1 MGICELVLQEMN
13 QPDWQIEGGAGR
25 TKVSLDA
32 HRAGD
37 DLVVRL
43 YNDYAH
49 LGAVA
54 VAQFDAE
61 SGRISVSTITLPGH
75 KDDAVAQRAAYLIAK
90 AIRKP
95 VCAIAGIHL
104 DDITPEEIRQ
114 LTANAEGVVLEFVG
128 SRAWE
133 R

>member
-1 MGICELVLQEMN
+1 MKR
-13 QPDWQIEGGAGR
+13 PDWHHEGGEGR

-32 HRAGD
+32 HRVGD

-43 YNDYAH
+43 YNDFAH

-54 VAQFDAE
+54 VAQFDGE
-61 SGRISVSTITLPGH
+61 SGRVSVSTITLPGH
-75 KDDAVAQRAAYLIAK
+75 KDDAVAQRAAYLIGK
-90 AIRKP
+90 ATRRP

-104 DDITPEEIRQ
+104 DDITPEEIGQ
-114 LTANAEGVVLEFVG
+114 LTANAEGVVEEFVG